1 MALEKTKFFAVNI
14 LKGERAMTYGND
26 KTKGQIQYNV
36 DGKEVKSHEERAEKE
51 KEKEI
56 EKEWD
61 GLEEC
66 EEELTNEKQ
75 FEELHRTGNTKED
88 FGKGNE
94 RDNRVKGQEKEL
106 EKESPEMEPYVK
118 MREDQ
123 LLAMSGGNVLHYQVE
138 AMGNMS
144 GQNYLD
150 QSVQVVTDGNHDRRE
165 FAMTDDVVEDAFDY
179 EEQSALNSNGQ
190 SVDSVTLDSDLDGI
204 DDRWEAR
211 LAEKAEESDRM
222 AFPDLD
228 DELNS
233 EMMPKSPWAPN

>member
-1 MALEKTKFFAVNI
+1 MALEKTSFSAVNI
-14 LKGERAMTYGND
+14 LTGERAMTHEND

-36 DGKEVKSHEERAEKE
+36 DGKKVKSHEERAEKG
-51 KEKEI
+51 KET

-61 GLEEC
+61 GLDEC
-66 EEELTNEKQ
+66 EEEELTNEKQ

-94 RDNRVKGQEKEL
+94 RNNKVKGQEKEL
-106 EKESPEMEPYVK
+106 EKESPKMEPYVK

-165 FAMTDDVVEDAFDY
+165 FAMMDDVVEDAFDY
-179 EEQSALNSNGQ
+179 EEQSGLNFEEQ
-190 SVDSVTLDSDLDGI
+190 SIDAVTLDSDLDGI

-228 DELNS
+228 DELSS
-233 EMMPKSPWAPN
+233 EMMPKSPWAPK